1 MRIAIADDDN
11 TMSDY
16 IVGIAQ
22 DQGYNSQVFSN
33 GDLLLTSLRRDTY
46 DLVML
51 DWNMPG
57 TSGIQALESIRSTIE
72 NAPPVIMLTNRA
84 DKRDIAAALQAGAD
98 DYIIKPEVPEIIA
111 ARMAAVMRRTS
122 KVDPTIRM
130 GQYGPYTFDF
140 INRTI
145 AVKGEEVV
153 LTAKEYGLAL
163 MFFRNL
169 NRAMSRSYLLQT
181 LWNSVAD
188 LPTRTLDMHVSRIR
202 SKLALTAENGY
213 RVQTVFGYGYR
224 LECLTNETP
233 A

>member
-1 MRIAIADDDN
+1 MRIAVVDDDSS
-11 TMSDY
+11 MSSY
-16 IVGIAQ
+16 IAGIAN
-22 DQGYNSQVFSN
+22 DLGYNSQVFN
-33 GDLLLTSLRRDTY
+33 GGDQLVTALRRDTY

-57 TSGIQALESIRSTIE
+57 KSGIETLETIRDTIE
-72 NAPPVIMLTNRA
+72 DAPPVIMLTNRA

-111 ARMAAVMRRTS
+111 ARMGAVLRRTI
-122 KVDPTIRM
+122 KVDPTVRVEEV
-130 GQYGPYTFDF
+130 GPYTFDY

-145 AVKGEEVV
+145 KVHGQDVV
-153 LTAKEYGLAL
+153 LTSKEYNLAL

-169 NRAMSRSYLLQT
+169 NRALSRSYLLQT

-224 LECLTNETP
+224 LECLIDETKN
-233 A
+233 

>member
-16 IVGIAQ
+16 IAGIVK
-22 DQGYNSQVFSN
+22 DQGYNSQTFAN
-33 GDLLLTSLRRDTY
+33 GDHLLTALRRDTY

-57 TSGIQALESIRSTIE
+57 KSGIETLEVIRDTMDE
-72 NAPPVIMLTNRA
+72 APPVIMLTSRA
-84 DKRDIAAALQAGAD
+84 DKRDIATALQAGAD
-98 DYIIKPEVPEIIA
+98 DYIVKPEVPEIIA
-111 ARMAAVMRRTS
+111 ARMAAVLRRTV
-122 KVDPTIRM
+122 KVDPSVRVEDI
-130 GQYGPYTFDF
+130 GPYTFDY

-145 AVKGEEVV
+145 RVKGEEVI
-153 LTAKEYGLAL
+153 LTAKEYSLAL

-169 NRAMSRSYLLQT
+169 NRALSRSYLLQT

-202 SKLALTAENGY
+202 SKLELTAENGY

-224 LECLTNETP
+224 LECLTEESLN
-233 A
+233 